1 MTHKTLFAS
10 LLATSAVCLAIANPA
25 TAAST
30 SDRAREAIAAAAAK
44 IHTAET
50 MGADTQAPRETAD
63 ARAVL
68 AKAQEDFKTDHREDA
83 IQDAIHA
90 SAMADTA
97 IGLTQQHKDAAIAS
111 ARDDQ
116 RATAESARDQV
127 EAARNQAAQAQNQA
141 ASAQDQ
147 TVAAQQQAADA
158 NARAQSAEQS
168 AAASA
173 ADAKAAR
180 DAAAIA
186 AQTPPAPAPVVQTTV
201 TTDHATAVHHAVH
214 HKTAP
219 VKPTTSG
226 ATRTTADDTTTTTTT
241 ITPQPQPQP

>member
-1 MTHKTLFAS
+1 VQEKIMTHKTLFAS
-10 LLATSAVCLAIANPA
+10 LLATSAVCLAISSPA
-25 TAAST
+25 SAAST

-50 MGADTQAPRETAD
+50 MGAETQAPRETAG

-97 IGLTQQHKDAAIAS
+97 IGLTQQHKDAAIAA

-116 RATAESARDQV
+116 RATADSARDQV
-127 EAARNQAAQAQNQA
+127 EAARNQAAQAQ
-141 ASAQDQ
+141 DQ
-147 TVAAQQQAADA
+147 SVAAQQQAADA

-186 AQTPPAPAPVVQTTV
+186 AQTPPPAPAPVVQTTV

-214 HKTAP
+214 HKAAP
-219 VKPTTSG
+219 AKPTTSG
-226 ATRTTADDTTTTTTT
+226 ATRSTADDTTTTTTT
-241 ITPQPQPQP
+241 ITPQPQQ